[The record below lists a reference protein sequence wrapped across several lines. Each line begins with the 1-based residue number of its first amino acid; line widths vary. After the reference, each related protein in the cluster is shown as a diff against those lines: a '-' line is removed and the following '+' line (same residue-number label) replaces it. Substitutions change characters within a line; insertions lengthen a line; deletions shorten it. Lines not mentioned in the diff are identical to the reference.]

1 MFSDN
6 QFAQFAHNK
15 MSANYWASSQRN
27 KWQVTRKIIH
37 DARMSIEAIEKKEF
51 GVNIALQE
59 CKYDLNMRIYLH
71 QMIIKL
77 GRRLNLRQL
86 IMSSAEIYMT
96 RFLLKA
102 SIKEVNIYLL
112 VATCIYVACK
122 IEECPQ
128 HIRTILSEARRCWP
142 EFIPNDLTKL
152 AELEFYL
159 IDELDCYLI
168 VYHPYNSLTQIVNIL
183 QETHNTS
190 LRVEITPDELQAAWS
205 IVNDSYILDLHMMF
219 PPHIIAVAAL
229 YLTLLLGVDLNTV
242 EGNIH
247 QANSVPNSSHS
258 ELIKGKSGTARS
270 PSAFNSPNS
279 QMSPVAHMTPR
290 LSNNIKMHTAKRD
303 THAVSELGNHKSPPG
318 AQNYRYPKKI
328 EALINFL
335 ASSNI
340 NLQEVIQSVQEMLSL
355 YQSWEFYDEIAER
368 NTVHNALIVLNK
380 NYSG

>member
-1 MFSDN
+1 
-6 QFAQFAHNK
+6 

-27 KWQVTRKIIH
+27 KWQVNRKSIH
-37 DARMSIEAIEKKEF
+37 DARTSIEAIEKKEF
-51 GVNIALQE
+51 GTNMAIQE

-122 IEECPQ
+122 IEEYPQ
-128 HIRTILSEARRCWP
+128 HIRTILAEARRCWP

-168 VYHPYNSLTQIVNIL
+168 VYHPYNSLMQIVNVL
-183 QETHNTS
+183 QDTHDPS
-190 LRVEITPDELQAAWS
+190 LKVEITPDELQAAWS
-205 IVNDSYILDLHMMF
+205 IINDSYILDLHMMF
-219 PPHIIAVAAL
+219 APHIIAVAAL
-229 YLTLLLGVDLNTV
+229 YLTLLLGVDLGSV
-242 EGNIH
+242 EGSNS
-247 QANSVPNSSHS
+247 QASFVQSGSRP
-258 ELIKGKSGTARS
+258 ELIKAKNEIAVS

-279 QMSPVAHMTPR
+279 KQSPVAHMAQHI
-290 LSNNIKMHTAKRD
+290 SNHIKVHSTKHD
-303 THAVSELGNHKSPPG
+303 SQGNPGLISRKSPPSP
-318 AQNYRYPKKI
+318 QNYSYPKRI

-340 NLQEVIQSVQEMLSL
+340 KLEEVIQSVQELLSL
-355 YQSWEFYDEIAER
+355 YQSWEYYDEITEK
-368 NTVHNALIVLNK
+368 NTVHNALIMLNK
-380 NYSG
+380 NYTG